1 MTSLRSKSRKRHSGE
16 EGYVLIGVIFL
27 AVLILISLSV
37 AAARISV
44 DIKRD
49 KEAELIHRGKQ
60 YTRAIRLYYRKFGRY
75 PISVAQLENTNNIKF
90 LRRKYKDPFTG
101 KDEWRVIHFGEAK
114 VPTTGL
120 FGQSLTPTSSSGTS
134 GSSTTGGSFSPGQS
148 AFGASLTSSTLSS
161 TPGASSTNTG
171 TTGTG
176 TSTTDS
182 GSSFGSGFGNSV
194 STTSGSTI
202 GGGAMIGVASMSRKA
217 SIKEFKKQKHYNEW
231 EFVYDPLLERLT
243 GGNGTSVMAPT
254 NNGSLFPSSS
264 SPTSGGSSPFGST
277 SGGTAPPNNQTT
289 PGTTTPQ

>member
-1 MTSLRSKSRKRHSGE
+1 MTSLRPGSRKRHSGE

-27 AVLILISLSV
+27 CVLILISLSV
-37 AAARISV
+37 AASRIAV
-44 DIKRD
+44 EIQRD

-90 LRRKYKDPFTG
+90 LRKKYKDPFTG

-120 FGQSLTPTSSSGTS
+120 FGQSLTPTSSGTS
-134 GSSTTGGSFSPGQS
+134 GTSTTGGSYSPGQS
-148 AFGASLTSSTLSS
+148 ALGASITSSTLSS

-171 TTGTG
+171 TSGTG
-176 TSTTDS
+176 TTSDS
-182 GSSFGSGFGNSV
+182 GSSFGRGVGNSV
-194 STTSGSTI
+194 SPTSGSTI

-254 NNGSLFPSSS
+254 NNGNSLFPSSS
-264 SPTSGGSSPFGST
+264 TPTSGTSSPFGSS

-289 PGTTTPQ
+289 PGSPTPQ